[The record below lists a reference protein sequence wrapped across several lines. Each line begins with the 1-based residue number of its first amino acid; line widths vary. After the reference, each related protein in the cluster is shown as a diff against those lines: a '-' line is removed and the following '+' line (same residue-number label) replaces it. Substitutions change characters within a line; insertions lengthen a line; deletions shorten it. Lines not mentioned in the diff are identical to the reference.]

1 VFGTALEEQFAALEE
16 AAGCWGDDDHP
27 ELRTDEDIDR
37 WLAELRRSWDE
48 HLAFVGARYGEEG

>member
-1 VFGTALEEQFAALEE
+1 MALEEQFAALEE

-37 WLAELRRSWDE
+37 WLSCGDLGTNTW
-48 HLAFVGARYGEEG
+48 LL